1 MASRGSHSSRGSHR
15 IVRGLRAQP
24 EIEAPFEGQPNALP
38 APLHKKYR
46 RWRIVRMLG
55 IIASCVVLGVA
66 TYQIGTSRG
75 ADVQAARLAGTAEG
89 ARKGQAL
96 GSQAGFASTF
106 KPAREHAYDAAYERA
121 YRTAYVREFEQAG
134 LSPPSF
140 VRVRRP

>member
-15 IVRGLRAQP
+15 IVRG
-24 EIEAPFEGQPNALP
+24 PNAL
-38 APLHKKYR
+38 R
-46 RWRIVRMLG
+46 RWRIAWMLG
-55 IIASCVVLGVA
+55 VIACCAVIGVA
-66 TYQIGTSRG
+66 TYQMGASRG
-75 ADVQAARLAGTAEG
+75 ADVQDARLAGTAEG
-89 ARKGQAL
+89 ARKGEAF

-121 YRTAYVREFEQAG
+121 YRTAYVREFEQAD

>member
-1 MASRGSHSSRGSHR
+1 MASRGSPSSRVSHR
-15 IVRGLRAQP
+15 IVRGVRP
-24 EIEAPFEGQPNALP
+24 PSEIKAPYEGQPNALP
-38 APLHKKYR
+38 ASRHKYR
-46 RWRIVRMLG
+46 RWRIVRMFG
-55 IIASCVVLGVA
+55 IIASCVGIGVS
-66 TYQIGTSRG
+66 TYLIGASRG
-75 ADVQAARLAGTAEG
+75 VDVQAARLAGTAEG

-134 LSPPSF
+134 LSPPSI